1 MLDRYKRVENM
12 QPTANMSYFIAFS
25 AGFLSFVS
33 PCVLPIVPSYVSFIT
48 GLSLDELTASE
59 GRARA
64 REIALKNSLMF
75 ILGFSTIFI
84 LFGAS
89 ATFLGKLF
97 LSNQVILRRFGGA
110 LIMFLGLYIMGLI
123 KPMMMGRDVRFH
135 FKNKPAGY
143 FGSYL
148 VGIAFGAG
156 WTPCVG
162 PILGSILLYASTT
175 GSVFTGIQL
184 LAVYSLG
191 LGIPLLISAIGVQSF
206 LFYFKKTAR
215 YMQFVSGASGAVLV
229 AVGFLIFTNSLTLL
243 TSFFTEIGFGWTIGQ

>member
-1 MLDRYKRVENM
+1 M
-12 QPTANMSYFIAFS
+12 QPSGNMSFFIAFS

-48 GLSLDELTASE
+48 GLSLDQLTSEE
-59 GRARA
+59 GRSQA
-64 REIALKNSLMF
+64 RELALKNSLMF
-75 ILGFSTIFI
+75 FFGFSTIFI

-89 ATFLGKLF
+89 ATFLGRIF
-97 LSNQVILRRFGGA
+97 LSNQMLIRRIGGA
-110 LIMFLGLYIMGLI
+110 LIIFFGLYIMGLI
-123 KPMMMGRDVRFH
+123 KPLLMGRDARFH

-184 LAVYSLG
+184 LAVYSVGLG
-191 LGIPLLISAIGVQSF
+191 LPLILSAMGVQSF

-215 YMQFVSGASGAVLV
+215 YMSLVSRASGVFLV
-229 AVGFLIFTNSLTLL
+229 VVGVLIFTNSLTLL
-243 TSFFTEIGFGWTIGQ
+243 TTFFTDIGFGWTIGQ

>member
-1 MLDRYKRVENM
+1 
-12 QPTANMSYFIAFS
+12 MSFFIAFS

-48 GLSLDELTASE
+48 GLSLDQLTSEE
-59 GRARA
+59 GRSQA
-64 REIALKNSLMF
+64 RELALKNSLMF
-75 ILGFSTIFI
+75 FFGFSTIFI

-89 ATFLGKLF
+89 ATFLGRIF
-97 LSNQVILRRFGGA
+97 LSNQMLIRRIGGA
-110 LIMFLGLYIMGLI
+110 LIIFFGLYIMGLI
-123 KPMMMGRDVRFH
+123 KPLLMGRDARFH

-184 LAVYSLG
+184 LAVYSVGLG
-191 LGIPLLISAIGVQSF
+191 LPLILSAMGVQSF

-215 YMQFVSGASGAVLV
+215 YMSLVSGASGVFLV
-229 AVGFLIFTNSLTLL
+229 VVGVLIFTNSLTLL
-243 TSFFTEIGFGWTIGQ
+243 TTFFTDIGFGWTIGQ